1 MKEVIFAT
9 TNPTKSKRF
18 SEGLLE
24 NNIRVKSLN
33 DIDLKLDVEENGND
47 AIENALLKARACYN
61 LTNLASIGMD
71 DTLYLENVPL
81 EKQPG
86 LFVRRIN
93 GRSLTDKEMLDYY
106 ISLVQEYGIDGK
118 LNCKWVYGIAV
129 IDEYGNENT
138 YTWNKEDIYMVDKA
152 SNIIN
157 PGYPLNSISKY
168 RAIDKYIAEL
178 EEEEKKLIKVYEDD
192 VVEFI
197 KNNI

>member
-1 MKEVIFAT
+1 MKKILFAT
-9 TNPTKSKRF
+9 GNSTKAKRF
-18 SEGLLE
+18 SEGLLKKGIE
-24 NNIRVKSLN
+24 VITLA
-33 DIDLKLDVEENGND
+33 DIDVDIDIEENGNT
-47 AIENALLKARACYN
+47 AIENALIKARAYYEA
-61 LTNLASIGMD
+61 TGITTFAMD

-106 ISLVQEYGIDGK
+106 ISLVQEYGINGK